1 MGASIRPE
9 VQREADHRLMA
20 WQGGDETALKTLL
33 LSLLDESCPQAEACA
48 RYLDEKTGKAL
59 FDPDDGATQRLE
71 LSSVTMRDYRYLT
84 GRLLRNFSR
93 ETFEA
98 AIQAGSRLDEVRAD
112 RLPAFLAPGPA
123 ASFQN
128 RRGLQRGA
136 QGQNGKL
143 VSQARDQSG
152 QEKRGRLRTQGVL
165 IAGVI
170 LLILLLIGA
179 ALWWTG
185 PESSTGSPAAGSAV
199 HAGQSGGMEGGSS
212 PQQNR

>member
-9 VQREADHRLMA
+9 VQREADLRFME
-20 WQGGDETALKTLL
+20 WQRGDKTALKTLL

-59 FDPDDGATQRLE
+59 FDPDDGATQHPE

-98 AIQAGSRLDEVRAD
+98 AVQAGSRLDEVRAD
-112 RLPAFLAPGPA
+112 RLPAFLAPEPA

-128 RRGLQRGA
+128 RGNLQRES
-136 QGQNGKL
+136 QGQSGASHGQNR
-143 VSQARDQSG
+143 SQEERGHSRAR
-152 QEKRGRLRTQGVL
+152 LFL
-165 IAGVI
+165 IAGAVLVI
-170 LLILLLIGA
+170 LLIAGA
-179 ALWWTG
+179 ALW
-185 PESSTGSPAAGSAV
+185 
-199 HAGQSGGMEGGSS
+199 
-212 PQQNR
+212 R

>member
-9 VQREADHRLMA
+9 VQREADLRLIE
-20 WQGGDETALKTLL
+20 WQRGDKTALKTLL

-59 FDPDDGATQRLE
+59 FDPDDGATQRPE

-98 AIQAGSRLDEVRAD
+98 AVQAGSRLDEVRAD
-112 RLPAFLAPGPA
+112 RLPAFLAPEPA
-123 ASFQN
+123 ASFQD
-128 RRGLQRGA
+128 RRDLQRGA
-136 QGQNGKL
+136 QEQNGKL
-143 VSQARDQSG
+143 VDREHDQAG
-152 QEKRGRLRTQGVL
+152 QERWGRPRTKGVL

-170 LLILLLIGA
+170 LVLLLAGA
-179 ALWWTG
+179 ALWWSG
-185 PESSTGSPAAGSAV
+185 SESGTVSPAAGSAV
-199 HAGQSGGMEGGSS
+199 HAGQSGEAAGVVS
-212 PQQNR
+212 PQQKR